1 MGKSVFWQRFSS
13 CEIIIC
19 AYAGLCPDWESWDT
33 VHRVSN
39 TKEAMQQ
46 ADDWL
51 GIPQVSSTRIIY
63 SLGVHFD
70 NILSDSVVLICEFVI
85 IILFYYIY

>member
-1 MGKSVFWQRFSS
+1 MIV
-13 CEIIIC
+13 C
-19 AYAGLCPDWESWDT
+19 ASTGLCPDWESWDA

-51 GIPQVSSTRIIY
+51 GVPQVSSTTIDYLVYI
-63 SLGVHFD
+63 HFD
-70 NILSDSVVLICEFVI
+70 NLLRDSVVLN
-85 IILFYYIY
+85 